1 MVDTHTLHGKIVLIP
16 GASRSIG
23 RHIARK
29 FGEKGATLLL
39 PWLDWPDSV
48 EEMVDEFSQKQ
59 FTFYDCRCDLRNR
72 DEVKELANDIKS
84 RFGSVHYLINNI
96 ERGGMPVVHGTYDHD
111 HNREQ
116 WDLEFSTTLKAKW
129 NLYHFFS
136 PLLQQAGKG
145 CVINISSIAAHT
157 GRSGPAA
164 YFFNDG
170 YSAANRAIQTLT
182 ETWARESAPSV
193 RVNEIMLGLVRS
205 RHGENTR
212 GWSILT
218 EKQKEALYKRIL
230 LERTANESEVAE
242 LTYFLAVQAT
252 YMTGEVVRMDGGYLL
267 GGDEVPPMPP
277 GILEE

>member
-1 MVDTHTLHGKIVLIP
+1 MVSTLPLQGKIVLIP

-29 FGEKGATLLL
+29 FADQGATLLL

-48 EEMVDEFSQKQ
+48 REMVDEFTHKKTPFHQ
-59 FTFYDCRCDLRNR
+59 CRCDLRSR
-72 DEVKELANDIKS
+72 TEVRSFADQIRK
-84 RFGSVHYLINNI
+84 RFGVVHYLINNI

-111 HNREQ
+111 HNQNQ
-116 WDLEFSTTLKAKW
+116 WDLEFATTLKAKW

-136 PLLQQAGKG
+136 PLLQKAGEG

-164 YFFNDG
+164 CFFNDG
-170 YSAANRAIQTLT
+170 YSAANKGIKTLT
-182 ETWARESAPSV
+182 ETWARESAPTI

-212 GWSILT
+212 GWSILSDQ
-218 EKQKEALYKRIL
+218 QKEALYKRIL
-230 LERTANESEVAE
+230 LKRTASEQEVAD
-242 LTYFLAVQAT
+242 LTFFLSVDAT
-252 YMTGEVVRMDGGYLL
+252 YMTGQVVQMDGGYLL